1 MFLTRPLPQSPQR
14 GLPKRRNRQARPL
27 HRRILRQI
35 HDQLL
40 IRSLR
45 RNQRQLPLLDLQ
57 PQLNLLRILKARRRL
72 LHRQLRR
79 SPLHRNRRLQQLQ
92 SQSHI
97 QLRLHR
103 PKNRRQNT
111 LLKIKRMVMPRRR
124 PECPG
129 PSRFPSDL
137 AA

>member
-57 PQLNLLRILKARRRL
+57 PQLNLLRILKPRRRL

-79 SPLHRNRRLQQLQ
+79 SPLHRNRRLQQ
-92 SQSHI
+92 SHI
-97 QLRLHR
+97 QLRLHL

-111 LLKIKRMVMPRRR
+111 LLKIKGMVMPRRR
-124 PECPG
+124 RECPG